1 MDVTF
6 DASVPATRRDEI
18 AALLR
23 AFDLAE
29 LRAGCAV
36 AVLAGGASNANYLVG
51 GSDGCRSVL
60 RVASQGVE
68 RFGIDRAR
76 GLDAHRSVAAIGHAP
91 ALLAADPATGHSL
104 ARFVDGTV
112 LDPAT
117 IRATGV
123 LDRVASTLR
132 HIHDTAATV
141 AGRFSIFR
149 DQAAYTRLARAED
162 LDLPAD
168 IDQLNGFADR
178 AEALFEAVGALDQL
192 CHNDLQIPN
201 FIDDGTTIQV
211 LDWEFAGTGNPYF
224 DLGSVT
230 VNAELDAPERAQ
242 LLRAYFGDD
251 DPRHAARLELMLF
264 MSALREATW
273 AVIAE
278 PVLDLDWDY
287 RAWAAT
293 YYERARRPVGSGA
306 LDAALA
312 AAR

>member
-1 MDVTF
+1 MTF
-6 DASVPATRRDEI
+6 DGSVPEARRDEI

-23 AFDLAE
+23 AFGLAE
-29 LRAGCAV
+29 HRDGCTI
-36 AVLAGGASNANYLVG
+36 AVLAGGASNANYLVTAA
-51 GSDGCRSVL
+51 DGERSVL

-91 ALLAADPATGHSL
+91 ELLAADPATGHSV
-104 ARFVDGTV
+104 ARFIDGTV
-112 LDPAT
+112 LDAET
-117 IRATGV
+117 IRAPGV

-149 DQAAYTRLARAED
+149 DQAAYTRLARAEG

-168 IDQLNGFADR
+168 IDELNGFADR
-178 AEALFEAVGALDQL
+178 GEAVFEAIGAPERL

-201 FIDDGTTIQV
+201 FIDDGTSIQV

-230 VNAELDAPERAQ
+230 VNAELDGPERTRF
-242 LLRAYFGDD
+242 LRAYFGDD
-251 DPRHAARLELMLF
+251 DPRHGARLELMLF

-293 YYERARRPVGSGA
+293 YYDRARRPVRSGA
-306 LDAALA
+306 LASALVV
-312 AAR
+312 AR